1 MTNIKE
7 ELVKILQGDVTDN
20 ESELLSH
27 STDASIFTM
36 KPTLIVYPKNSNDIE
51 KLVDFVKEKK
61 SQGEYISITG
71 RSAGTDMSGGTIT
84 DSISLD
90 FTRYINKIIDIDEND
105 MSTIIEP
112 GVYFRDFEVLAD
124 KKHLL
129 YPAYPASKNLCA
141 FGGMLANN
149 SGGEKSLNFGK
160 TEKYV
165 ENLNIVLS
173 DGKEHTFEKI
183 DKPTLDEKMK
193 ENSFEGDIFR
203 KMYDL
208 VDKNYDLIKNSK
220 PQVSKIS
227 SGYNIWNIWDKNI
240 FDLSQIFIG
249 SQGTLGMITKA
260 KLRLIKER
268 DKRGLV
274 IIFLEN
280 FDHLPKL
287 INEILEFKPESFE
300 SFDNYTFKLALKFIF
315 QFSKLLG
322 KKAINMPLEFLPEFL
337 LVLKERKLPKLV
349 LLVEFNEDDQS
360 IVNDKVNKLMDHIK
374 KYNNLYSRVA
384 KNESDIEKYFAIRRE
399 SFNLLRG
406 KIKNLKAAPFIDD
419 IIVKPEFLPEFLPK
433 LYTILND
440 EKLIYTVAGH
450 MGDGNFHIIPLMDLE
465 KQEEKDRIFKIAD
478 KVYSLVL
485 EYKGLF
491 SAEHNDGL
499 IRSPYLKMEYGDQIY
514 DIFDRIKNIFDPD
527 NIFNPYKKIGTTKEF
542 SSKYII

>member
-1 MTNIKE
+1 
-7 ELVKILQGDVTDN
+7 
-20 ESELLSH
+20 
-27 STDASIFTM
+27 
-36 KPTLIVYPKNSNDIE
+36 
-51 KLVDFVKEKK
+51 
-61 SQGEYISITG
+61 
-71 RSAGTDMSGGTIT
+71 
-84 DSISLD
+84 
-90 FTRYINKIIDIDEND
+90 

-165 ENLNIVLS
+165 ESLNIVLS
-173 DGKEHTFEKI
+173 DGLEHTFEKL
-183 DKPTLDEKMK
+183 DKPALDKKMK
-193 ENSFEGDIFR
+193 EEGFEGEIFR
-203 KMYDL
+203 KMYYL
-208 VDKNYDLIKNSK
+208 VDRNFDFIKNSK
-220 PQVSKIS
+220 PNVSKIS
-227 SGYNIWNIWDKNI
+227 SGYNIWNIWDKQL
-240 FDLSQIFIG
+240 FDLSQVFIG

-280 FDHLPKL
+280 FDHLPNL
-287 INEILEFKPESFE
+287 INEILEFNPESFE

-315 QFSKLLG
+315 QFSKILG
-322 KKAINMPLEFLPEFL
+322 KKAIDMPLEFLPEFL

-349 LLVEFNEDDQS
+349 LLVEFNEDDLS
-360 IVNDKVNKLMDHIK
+360 IVKEKTEKLITHLK
-374 KYNNLYSRVA
+374 KYNNLYYRVA

-419 IIVKPEFLPEFLPK
+419 IIVRPQYLPEFLPK
-433 LYTILND
+433 LYSILD
-440 EKLIYTVAGH
+440 EEKLIYTVAGH
-450 MGDGNFHIIPLMDLE
+450 MGDGNFHIIPLMDLS
-465 KQEEKDRIFKIAD
+465 KKEEKDRIFKIAD

-485 EYKGLF
+485 EYKGIF

-499 IRSPYLKMEYGDQIY
+499 IRSPYLQVEYGDKIY
-514 DIFDRIKNIFDPD
+514 EIFKEIKNIFDPL

>member
-1 MTNIKE
+1 M
-7 ELVKILQGDVTDN
+7 ELKQEIEKIIDGDVSIDEN
-20 ESELLSH
+20 DISSH
-27 STDASIFTM
+27 SMDASIFVM
-36 KPTLIVYPKNSNDIE
+36 RPKIVVYPKNTKDIE
-51 KLVDFVKEKK
+51 NLVNFVKEKK
-61 SQGEYISITG
+61 KEDSSLSITG

-90 FTRYINKIIDIDEND
+90 FTRFINKVINIDEND
-105 MSTIIEP
+105 MSAVIEP
-112 GVYFRDFEVLAD
+112 GVYFRDFEKLAD
-124 KKHLL
+124 QKHLL

-141 FGGMLANN
+141 LGGMLANN

-160 TEKYV
+160 TEKYI
-165 ENLNIVLS
+165 EKLNVVLT

-183 DKPTLDEKMK
+183 DKTTLDKKMK
-193 ENSFEGDIFR
+193 EPNFEGEIYQ

-208 VDKNYDLIKNSK
+208 MDKNYDLIKSSK

-227 SGYNIWNIWDKNI
+227 SGYNIWNVWDKNV

-249 SQGTLGMITKA
+249 SQGTLGMITQA

-274 IIFLEN
+274 ILFLEN
-280 FDHLPKL
+280 FDHLPDI
-287 INEILEFKPESFE
+287 INEVLEFEPESFE

-322 KKAINMPLEFLPEFL
+322 KKAISMPFEFLPEFL

-349 LLVEFNEDDQS
+349 LLVEFNEDN
-360 IVNDKVNKLMDHIK
+360 IEKVEEKVNKLMEHVK

-384 KNESDIEKYFAIRRE
+384 KNETDIEKYFAIRRE

-419 IIVKPEFLPEFLPK
+419 IIVQPKFLPEFLPR
-433 LYTILND
+433 LYDILND

-478 KVYSLVL
+478 RVYSLVL
-485 EYKGLF
+485 EYKGIF

-514 DIFDRIKNIFDPD
+514 EIFKQVKEIFDKD

>member
-1 MTNIKE
+1 MNLIKE
-7 ELVKILQGDVTDN
+7 ELEKLIEGDVSDKN
-20 ESELLSH
+20 EDIVSH
-27 STDASIFTM
+27 SSDASIFTM
-36 KPTLIVYPKNSNDIE
+36 QPQLVIYPKNSKDIE
-51 KLVDFVKEKK
+51 KIVQFVNKNKKEN
-61 SQGEYISITG
+61 SNLSITG

-90 FTRYINKIIDIDEND
+90 FTRYINQIVTIDENE

-165 ENLNIVLS
+165 ESLNIVLS
-173 DGKEHTFEKI
+173 DGLEHTFEKL
-183 DKPTLDEKMK
+183 DKPALDKKMK
-193 ENSFEGDIFR
+193 EEGFEGEIFR
-203 KMYDL
+203 KMYYL
-208 VDKNYDLIKNSK
+208 VDRNFDFIKNSK
-220 PQVSKIS
+220 PNVSKIS
-227 SGYNIWNIWDKNI
+227 SGYNIWNIWDKQL
-240 FDLSQIFIG
+240 FDLSQVFIG

-280 FDHLPKL
+280 FDHLPNL
-287 INEILEFKPESFE
+287 INEILEFSPESFE

-315 QFSKLLG
+315 QFSKILG
-322 KKAINMPLEFLPEFL
+322 KKAIDMPLEFLPEFL

-349 LLVEFNEDDQS
+349 LLVEFNEDDLS
-360 IVNDKVNKLMDHIK
+360 IVKEKTEKLITHLK
-374 KYNNLYSRVA
+374 KYNNLYYRVA

-419 IIVKPEFLPEFLPK
+419 IIVRPQYLPEFLPK
-433 LYTILND
+433 LYSILD
-440 EKLIYTVAGH
+440 EEKLIYTVAGH
-450 MGDGNFHIIPLMDLE
+450 MGDGNFHIIPLMDLS
-465 KQEEKDRIFKIAD
+465 KKEEKDRIFKIAD

-485 EYKGLF
+485 EYKGIF

-499 IRSPYLKMEYGDQIY
+499 IRSPYLQMEYGDKIY
-514 DIFDRIKNIFDPD
+514 EIFKEIKNIFDPL

>member
-1 MTNIKE
+1 MNLIKE
-7 ELVKILQGDVTDN
+7 ELEKLIEGDVSDKN
-20 ESELLSH
+20 EDIVSH
-27 STDASIFTM
+27 SSDASIFTM
-36 KPTLIVYPKNSNDIE
+36 QPQLVIYPKNSKDIE
-51 KLVDFVKEKK
+51 KIVQFVNKNKKEN
-61 SQGEYISITG
+61 SNLSITG

-90 FTRYINKIIDIDEND
+90 FTRYINQIVTIDENE

-165 ENLNIVLS
+165 ESLNIVLS
-173 DGKEHTFEKI
+173 DGLEHTFEKL
-183 DKPTLDEKMK
+183 DKPALDKKMK
-193 ENSFEGDIFR
+193 EEGFEGEIFR

-208 VDKNYDLIKNSK
+208 VDRNFDFIKNSK
-220 PQVSKIS
+220 PNVSKIS
-227 SGYNIWNIWDKNI
+227 SGYNIWNIWDKQF
-240 FDLSQIFIG
+240 FDLSQVFIG

-280 FDHLPKL
+280 FDHLPNL
-287 INEILEFKPESFE
+287 INEILEFSPESFE

-315 QFSKLLG
+315 QFSKILG
-322 KKAINMPLEFLPEFL
+322 KKAIDMPLEFLPEFL

-349 LLVEFNEDDQS
+349 LLVEFNEDDLS
-360 IVNDKVNKLMDHIK
+360 IVKEKTEKLITHLK
-374 KYNNLYSRVA
+374 KYNNLYYRVA

-419 IIVKPEFLPEFLPK
+419 IIVRPQYLPEFLPK
-433 LYTILND
+433 LYSILD
-440 EKLIYTVAGH
+440 EEKLIYTVAGH
-450 MGDGNFHIIPLMDLE
+450 MGDGNFHIIPLMDLS
-465 KQEEKDRIFKIAD
+465 KKEEKDRIFKIAD

-485 EYKGLF
+485 EYKGIF

-499 IRSPYLKMEYGDQIY
+499 IRSPYLQMEYGDKIY
-514 DIFDRIKNIFDPD
+514 EIFKEIKNIFDPL

>member
-1 MTNIKE
+1 M
-7 ELVKILQGDVTDN
+7 ELKQEIEKIIDGDVSIDEN
-20 ESELLSH
+20 DISSH
-27 STDASIFTM
+27 SMDASIFVM
-36 KPTLIVYPKNSNDIE
+36 RPKIVVYPKNTKDIE
-51 KLVDFVKEKK
+51 NLVNFVKEKK
-61 SQGEYISITG
+61 KEDSSLSITG

-90 FTRYINKIIDIDEND
+90 FTRFINKVINIDEND
-105 MSTIIEP
+105 MSAVIEP
-112 GVYFRDFEVLAD
+112 GVYFRDFEKLAD
-124 KKHLL
+124 QKHLL

-141 FGGMLANN
+141 LGGMLANN

-160 TEKYV
+160 TEKYI
-165 ENLNIVLS
+165 EKLNVVLT

-183 DKPTLDEKMK
+183 DKTTLDKKMK
-193 ENSFEGDIFR
+193 EPNFEGEIYQ

-208 VDKNYDLIKNSK
+208 MDKNYDLIKSSK

-227 SGYNIWNIWDKNI
+227 SGYNIWNVWDKNV

-249 SQGTLGMITKA
+249 SQGTLGMITQA

-274 IIFLEN
+274 ILFLEN
-280 FDHLPKL
+280 FDHLPDI
-287 INEILEFKPESFE
+287 INEVLEFEPESFE

-322 KKAINMPLEFLPEFL
+322 KKAISMPFEFLPEFL
-337 LVLKERKLPKLV
+337 LVLKELKLPKLV
-349 LLVEFNEDDQS
+349 LLVEFNEDN
-360 IVNDKVNKLMDHIK
+360 IEKVEEKVNKLMEHVK

-384 KNESDIEKYFAIRRE
+384 KNETDIEKYFAIRRE

-419 IIVKPEFLPEFLPK
+419 IIVQPKFLPEFLPR
-433 LYTILND
+433 LYDILND

-478 KVYSLVL
+478 RVYSLVL
-485 EYKGLF
+485 EYKGIF

-514 DIFDRIKNIFDPD
+514 EIFKQVKEIFDKD